1 MKRPTMPHT
10 TIQRP
15 AQCPH
20 WATLA
25 GAIFLSATL
34 QAQAIT
40 PCDQP
45 VFACTLATSGKQV
58 QVCQHGE
65 HVVYEFGPA
74 QAAAELRLR
83 RPLSAVPITPW
94 NGMGWTYWSSMELHN
109 GAWTY
114 RLSSSYERDK
124 PDAPGQ
130 GSITLLR
137 NGKEVQRMACIP
149 ETLRERIE
157 SLASD
162 Q

>member
-1 MKRPTMPHT
+1 MPH
-10 TIQRP
+10 IAVRRP
-15 AQCPH
+15 AQRPS
-20 WATLA
+20 WATLV
-25 GAIFLSATL
+25 GAIFLASTL

-45 VFACTLATSGKQV
+45 VFACTLAQSGKQV
-58 QVCQHGE
+58 QVCQHDD
-65 HVVYEFGPA
+65 HLVYEFGPA

-83 RPLSAVPITPW
+83 RPLRAVPITPW
-94 NGMGWTYWSSMELHN
+94 NGMGWTYWSSMDWHN

-114 RLSSSYERDK
+114 RLSSSYERGQ

-137 NGKEVQRMACIP
+137 SGKEVQRMACVP

-157 SLASD
+157 SLASEH
-162 Q
+162 